1 MLTEIVLEIFK
12 NLEWLTT
19 DVIFTDYQSSY
30 GNLRRY
36 LRFGRPQ
43 RLKKEGRAG
52 LEKGERQKFHNLLY
66 QLKKQEFIEKKK
78 DNGKKTVWRLTSEGQ
93 QRLKFLKSK
102 KLLSPL
108 KSSGEEKKDCQKII
122 VFDIPENQKKK
133 RDWLRDTLTNFN
145 FSMIQR
151 SVWMGDSQLP
161 EEFFYSLKELN
172 LMPCIH
178 IFAVNKEK
186 TGTLESDR

>member
-66 QLKKQEFIEKKK
+66 QLKNK
-78 DNGKKTVWRLTSEGQ
+78 NL
-93 QRLKFLKSK
+93 LKR
-102 KLLSPL
+102 
-108 KSSGEEKKDCQKII
+108 
-122 VFDIPENQKKK
+122 K
-133 RDWLRDTLTNFN
+133 R
-145 FSMIQR
+145 
-151 SVWMGDSQLP
+151 
-161 EEFFYSLKELN
+161 
-172 LMPCIH
+172 
-178 IFAVNKEK
+178 
-186 TGTLESDR
+186 